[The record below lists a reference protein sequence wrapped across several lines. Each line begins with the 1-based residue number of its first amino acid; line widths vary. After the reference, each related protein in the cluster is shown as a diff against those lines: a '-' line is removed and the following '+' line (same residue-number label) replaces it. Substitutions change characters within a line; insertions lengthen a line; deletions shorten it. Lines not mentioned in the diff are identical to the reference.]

1 MMQRRQFLATLC
13 AGMTGALSSAPAWAA
28 VGAPDFITAANRP
41 DKSSWLVGLTQAGDV
56 TFQIPIPGRGHAAAT
71 HPTRAEAVCFAR
83 RPGRFAVVLNCATG
97 HELSRLKCPSGRH
110 FYGHGAFS
118 ADGTQLFTTEND
130 YDELTGAIGIW
141 DVENQYARIGEVP
154 SGGIGPHEILRRA
167 DGGFVVANGGIQTH
181 PDMARTKLN
190 LPNMRPMLTYLDADG
205 QIEESAELTGEM
217 HKNSIRH
224 IALASDGTV
233 LVALQWQGNPLDR
246 VPMVARHQRG
256 TDLELLAHPDE
267 VLLKNY
273 AGSIAVDKA
282 TGAFSVTGPKG
293 GAILHF
299 EADGTPKG
307 ATHHGTA
314 SGAAPGARRGL
325 VFTCDTGLVHRT
337 ESAETLIPVDGDWS
351 WDNHL
356 IAV

>member
-1 MMQRRQFLATLC
+1 MMQRRQFLAALT
-13 AGMTGALSSAPAWAA
+13 AGMTGAVAATPGWAA
-28 VGAPDFITAANRP
+28 VGAPDFITAANRS

-71 HPTRAEAVCFAR
+71 HPSRAEAVCFAR

-97 HELSRLKCPSGRH
+97 HELSRLECPPGRH

-118 ADGTQLFTTEND
+118 ADGTRLFTTGND
-130 YDELTGAIGIW
+130 YDELTGVIGIW
-141 DVENQYARIGEVP
+141 DVENGYARIKEIP
-154 SGGIGPHEILRRA
+154 SGGIGPHEIRRRA

-205 QIEESAELTGEM
+205 QIEESVELTGDM

-224 IALASDGTV
+224 IDIASDGTV

-246 VPMVARHQRG
+246 VPMVARHKRG
-256 TDLELLAHPDE
+256 TELELLAHPDE
-267 VLLKNY
+267 ALLKNY
-273 AGSIAVDKA
+273 AGSIAVDRM
-282 TGAFSVTGPKG
+282 TGGFSVTGPKG

-299 EADGTPKG
+299 GPDGVPSG
-307 ATHHGTA
+307 CSRHDTA
-314 SGAAPGARRGL
+314 SGVAPAVGHGL
-325 VFTCDTGLVHRT
+325 VFTRDGGLVHRVGT
-337 ESAETLIPVDGDWS
+337 RETLIPVDGDWA